1 MNKDMLMW
9 DETLFRDGS
18 VLELDHLPDHF
29 SHRETQM
36 QSLMYSLRPAL
47 RGMRPINSLLSGPPG
62 TGKTTTVMKVF
73 GEMKKHAGNVVFVK
87 VNCQMDSTKFAVIAR
102 IYKALFK
109 VSPPAS
115 GVAFRKL
122 FEKVM
127 NFLIENEKT
136 LVVCLDDINYLY
148 HEGNADDVMY
158 SMLRAHEQF
167 PGAKV
172 GVIAIVSD
180 TGKLYQFDPK
190 VNSVFLPEEV
200 AFPRY
205 GSDELQDILGRRI
218 DLAFYP
224 NVVSDEVKDAIVEY
238 VDMTGDLRVGIDLLK
253 RSGLNAERR
262 ASRTISVEDVESAYE
277 RSRLLHLGRSIMS
290 LTPDERTLLGLIAKQ
305 RECQTGDLY
314 KLFHEQ
320 TGLGYT
326 RFYDMVN
333 KLNDA
338 RYVSTDFSG
347 KGTRGR
353 TRIVKPRY
361 QPEDILK
368 CLE

>member
-1 MNKDMLMW
+1 
-9 DETLFRDGS
+9 
-18 VLELDHLPDHF
+18 
-29 SHRETQM
+29 
-36 QSLMYSLRPAL
+36 
-47 RGMRPINSLLSGPPG
+47 MRPVNSLLSGPPG

-73 GEMKKHAGNVVFVK
+73 AEMKKHTQDVVFVK

-102 IYKALFK
+102 VYKALFN

-127 NFLIENEKT
+127 NSLIENEKT
-136 LVVCLDDINYLY
+136 LVLCLDDINYLY

-167 PGAKV
+167 PGARV

-190 VNSVFLPEEV
+190 VNSVFLPEEI

-205 GSDELQDILGRRI
+205 EYDELQDILGRRI

-224 NVVSDEVKDAIVEY
+224 NVVSDEVKDSIVEY

-262 ASRTISVEDVESAYE
+262 ASKTISVGDVENAYE
-277 RSRLLHLGRSIMS
+277 TSRLLHLGRSIMS
-290 LTPDERTLLGLIAKQ
+290 LTSDEKILLGLIAKQ
-305 RECQTGDLY
+305 KECQTGDLY

-333 KLNDA
+333 KLNEA
-338 RYVSTDFSG
+338 RYVTTDFSG

-361 QPEDILK
+361 HPEDILK